1 MHGHPRRTKIVATL
15 GPATDAPGVLD
26 ALLRAGVDVVRLN
39 FSHGDPASQLAR
51 AQAVR
56 EAGQRVG
63 VEVGILA
70 DLPGPK
76 IRIERFAAGRVELR
90 EPREASHAE
99 IERFHKHEHVERVRV
114 LSMEGY
120 GSIDYGDTPAYPG
133 VYEASANVVG
143 SALRGLEQ
151 VMGG

>member
-1 MHGHPRRTKIVATL
+1 MTDHRRRTKILATL

-39 FSHGDPASQLAR
+39 FSHGDPSAQVAR

-56 EAGQRVG
+56 EAAARAG

-76 IRIERFAAGRVELR
+76 IRIERFAEGKVQLRAG
-90 EPREASHAE
+90 
-99 IERFHKHEHVERVRV
+99 ERFDLVART
-114 LSMEGY
+114 
-120 GSIDYGDTPAYPG
+120 DAPPG
-133 VYEASANVVG
+133 GVG
-143 SALRGLEQ
+143 GVGVSYLG
-151 VMGG
+151 